1 METAHQ
7 YSDDEAALSQV
18 LVSQSLGNFFSD
30 AHLIGQSANWMID
43 QIFGTE
49 LGFGSCSDW
58 HETWKNGVFRPKFAK
73 MGPGEPIFG
82 RKIEQ
87 KWNKNESF

>member
-30 AHLIGQSANWMID
+30 AHLIGQLANWMID
-43 QIFGTE
+43 QIFETE

-58 HETWKNGVFRPKFAK
+58 HETWKN
-73 MGPGEPIFG
+73 
-82 RKIEQ
+82 
-87 KWNKNESF
+87 